1 MEAKKLNQKSLIDV
15 CFILDKYDLTPLR
28 LCSSEKHCH
37 ILLAEEHP
45 YIPIYAM
52 MEIHELG
59 FEHFGVCRM
68 GEYFALIFE
77 KEEGSVLVLSEF
89 FDFLPK

>member
-1 MEAKKLNQKSLIDV
+1 MEAKKLNQPLLMNV
-15 CFILDKYDLTPLR
+15 CCILDNYDLRPLR

-37 ILLAEEHP
+37 ILLAEEYP
-45 YIPIYAM
+45 YIPIYV
-52 MEIHELG
+52 MEEIKQLG
-59 FEHFGVCRM
+59 FEHFGICRM
-68 GEYFALIFE
+68 GENLAFIFE

>member
-1 MEAKKLNQKSLIDV
+1 MEAKKLNQPLLMNV
-15 CFILDKYDLTPLR
+15 CCILDNYCLTPLR
-28 LCSSEKHCH
+28 LQSSEKHCH
-37 ILLAEEHP
+37 IILKEEYP

-59 FEHFGVCRM
+59 LQHFGVCRM

-77 KEEGSVLVLSEF
+77 KEKGSVLILSEF

>member
-1 MEAKKLNQKSLIDV
+1 MEAKKLNQSLLMDV
-15 CFILDKYDLTPLR
+15 CCILDNYDLTPFR

-37 ILLAEEHP
+37 VLLSEEHP

-52 MEIHELG
+52 EEIKALG
-59 FEHFGVCRM
+59 LEHFGVCRM

-77 KEEGSVLVLSEF
+77 KEEGSILILSEF
-89 FDFLPK
+89 YDLLPR